1 MTNYLIQPSDYDEG
15 PIVYP
20 LPIERDKNNRQLW
33 VINGASIWAEDF
45 QQALEIAALI
55 NASLE

>member
-1 MTNYLIQPSDYDEG
+1 MANYLLQPSDYDEG

-20 LPIERDKNNRQLW
+20 LPIDKDGNKKLW
-33 VINGASIWAEDF
+33 IIQGAKIWAEDF